1 MTLAKTT
8 AAAVKQPESSQTR
21 PERRSLSRSSRS
33 MGIYVLAGRG
43 TGKSRMLGRKIA
55 MQDYL
60 PGFPQ
65 VVFDPVGA
73 TIDNFLDK
81 VLRFLQQIPASLHDR
96 FWDRI
101 VYVDM
106 SGKDGVVVPFPLYY
120 RLGTERS
127 LLEIAERYL
136 QTIIKS
142 NPDLFHAQ
150 VLGWPP
156 LHRIGVYTGMILAAM
171 GYQITEAEHLL
182 RQPEQWESRFSEAE
196 RQYPEVRPAVS
207 FFKNEYIPMRQ
218 QDRSR
223 LYTPFLDKIFTF
235 SLDPTL
241 RAMFGATAPGINWD
255 TVVRKKQTILLDF
268 RREQDEE
275 MRRFKMLWAFDY
287 LYSWIKTRGRQDENP
302 FGVIIDEFAHMT
314 QQVTGG
320 TNPLA
325 KELDEFINVYMRQ
338 HTIWFT
344 AAHQEL
350 YQIDE
355 QLRNTVLSLGTYI
368 LGGTSSMDS
377 ARQLADV
384 LFSRDPYWVKYWRP
398 VPDPLPYSD
407 RRALRELGVP
417 DPMEPEFMP
426 LEEQTELFAQRIKNL
441 GRFQF
446 LLRPAIAE
454 GHVGQAVLPLSIREE
469 DRDKAT
475 GEYQF
480 PEAHLMHRLRAALAK
495 QSGMP
500 IQRLLQEQ
508 EGRIPP
514 VLPET
519 GRLLASPQP
528 RLDVRR
534 PLTKPQQRTQQTSH
548 AETTTETPAR
558 QDKLQEAPMLPT
570 RRREP
575 MS

>member
-1 MTLAKTT
+1 
-8 AAAVKQPESSQTR
+8 
-21 PERRSLSRSSRS
+21 

-43 TGKSRMLGRKIA
+43 TGKSRMLGRQIA

-60 PGFPQ
+60 AGFPQ
-65 VVFDPVGA
+65 VICDPVGV

-81 VLRFLQQIPASLHDR
+81 VTRFLQSIPASLHSR

-101 VYVDM
+101 TYVDM

-120 RLGTERS
+120 RLGRERS

-156 LHRIGVYTGMILAAM
+156 LHRIGVHSGMVLAAL
-171 GYQITEAEHLL
+171 GYQITEAEDLL
-182 RQPEQWESRFSEAE
+182 DNPEAWEAAGRFTEAE
-196 RQYPEVRPAVS
+196 QVSPEAKRAVAY
-207 FFKNEYIPMRQ
+207 FRNKYIPMRE

-223 LYTPFLDKIFTF
+223 VTTPFLDKIFTF

-241 RAMFGATAPGINWD
+241 RAMFGATEAGIKWD
-255 TVVRKKQTILLDF
+255 NVARKGQTVLLDF

-287 LYSWIKTRGRQDENP
+287 LYSWIKTRGRRDGQP
-302 FGVIIDEFAHMT
+302 FGLIIDEFAHMT
-314 QQVTGG
+314 QTVISG

-355 QLRNTVLSLGTYI
+355 QLRNTLLSLGTYI
-368 LGGTSSMDS
+368 LGATSSMES
-377 ARQLADV
+377 ARELADA
-384 LFSRDPYWVKYWRP
+384 LFFRDPTWVKHSRRVWGRQYQHS
-398 VPDPLPYSD
+398 PLEIID
-407 RRALRELGVP
+407 H
-417 DPMEPEFMP
+417 EPEFMP
-426 LEEQTELFAQRIKNL
+426 LAEQTELFAQRIKKL

-454 GHVGQAVLPLSIREE
+454 GHIGQAVVPLSIR
-469 DRDKAT
+469 DLDWDKET
-475 GEYQF
+475 GKYQF
-480 PEAHLMHRLRAALAK
+480 PDQSLVARVRAALAK
-495 QSGMP
+495 HAGMP
-500 IQRLLQEQ
+500 IPRLLQEQ
-508 EGRIPP
+508 EKRLLPAPLVRDTGRIIPQTRQAVP
-514 VLPET
+514 DTLRQRTAESQPMEQPE
-519 GRLLASPQP
+519 RP
-528 RLDVRR
+528 RR
-534 PLTKPQQRTQQTSH
+534 PIQ
-548 AETTTETPAR
+548 
-558 QDKLQEAPMLPT
+558 
-570 RRREP
+570 RRERE
-575 MS
+575 S